1 VSRSDELDESLR
13 YPIKLEGAEAFV
25 GTNDPKL
32 RGSVAPE
39 SVFLTS
45 ALIDETNLELQAT
58 CAVSADTPKVLSSG
72 KRLRVSGATPKCTI
86 EIILYGPPEL
96 AEPICEF
103 IEDCNEHLEDGRKLY
118 LQDPAGCDR
127 NVPYRN
133 PQRLPPLDDS
143 APDTLTLDLLS
154 LRNNKPI
161 GLEDIEPRPEL
172 LELLDSQEDLPEA
185 PQPPAIATAL
195 ERYVHIPDL
204 A

>member
-1 VSRSDELDESLR
+1 
-13 YPIKLEGAEAFV
+13 
-25 GTNDPKL
+25 L

-39 SVFLTS
+39 YIFLTS
-45 ALIDETNLELQAT
+45 ALVDERNLELQVT
-58 CAVSADTPKVLSSG
+58 CTVSVGTPKVLSSG
-72 KRLRVSGATPKCTI
+72 KRLRVPGAVPKCTI

-96 AEPICEF
+96 AESICEF
-103 IEDCNEHLEDGRKLY
+103 IEDCNEYLEDGRKLY

-143 APDTLTLDLLS
+143 APDTLTLNLIS
-154 LRNNKPI
+154 LGNNKTI

-185 PQPPAIATAL
+185 PQPPAIATTL
-195 ERYVHIPDL
+195 ERYVPFPSVR
-204 A
+204 